1 MASTKKY
8 PNIVIEPPGP
18 KALEWIKRE
27 EKIISPYNRPYYYPL
42 VVESAKDCIIRDVDG
57 NEYIDFNSGLVV
69 MNVGHCHPK
78 VIEAVEKQIRKLMH
92 YSYTDFRYPYVV
104 QLAEKFL
111 EIVPGETP
119 KKIFFSNSGA
129 ESVEA
134 AIKMARWHT
143 RRPYII
149 AYTGSFHGRTYIAM
163 SLTASSPKYRARFGP
178 LVPGVEHVPY
188 PYCYRCPWKQEYP
201 DCDLWCVDFIDEYY
215 FKKYVPPEETAAIV
229 FEPIQGE
236 GGYVPAPDG
245 YFKKLKKLADQYG
258 ILLVD
263 DDVQAGMGRT
273 GKWFGIEH
281 YGIEPDIL
289 CTSKGTASGLSLG
302 VTAAKADVM
311 DWGVGVHCTTFGGNP
326 VACAAAMAVIDIIKE
341 ERLLENAARQGEYIM
356 KRFKE
361 AQESLELIG
370 DVRGKGLMIGVELVK
385 DRKTKEPAVEER
397 DEVMRR
403 SWKKGVAIIG
413 CGTSTLRIAPP
424 LTITRELVDTALDI
438 IIESIKEVETSKV

>member
-1 MASTKKY
+1 MTSAKKY

-78 VIEAVEKQIRKLMH
+78 VIEAIEKQIRKLMH

-119 KKIFFSNSGA
+119 KKIFFCNSGA

-143 RRPYII
+143 KRPYII
-149 AYTGSFHGRTYIAM
+149 AYTGSFHGRTYMAM

>member
-1 MASTKKY
+1 MASAKKY

-78 VIEAVEKQIRKLMH
+78 VIEAIEKQIRKLMH

-143 RRPYII
+143 KRPYII
-149 AYTGSFHGRTYIAM
+149 AYTGSFHGRTYMAM

-236 GGYVPAPDG
+236 GGYIPAPDG

-413 CGTSTLRIAPP
+413 CGASTLRIAPP

>member
-1 MASTKKY
+1 MASAKKY

-413 CGTSTLRIAPP
+413 CGASTLRIAPP

>member
-1 MASTKKY
+1 MASAKKY

-78 VIEAVEKQIRKLMH
+78 VIEAIEKQIRKLMH

-143 RRPYII
+143 KRPYII
-149 AYTGSFHGRTYIAM
+149 AYTGSFHGRTYMAM

-236 GGYVPAPDG
+236 GGYIPAPDG

-302 VTAAKADVM
+302 VTVAKADVM

-413 CGTSTLRIAPP
+413 CGASTLRIAPP

>member
-1 MASTKKY
+1 MAGVKKY

-18 KALEWIKRE
+18 RALEWIKRE

-78 VIEAVEKQIRKLMH
+78 VIEAIEKQIRKLMH
-92 YSYTDFRYPYVV
+92 YSYTDFRYPYVI

-134 AIKMARWHT
+134 AIKVARWHT
-143 RRPYII
+143 KRPYII

-236 GGYVPAPDG
+236 GGYIPAPDG

-258 ILLVD
+258 ILLID

-341 ERLLENAARQGEYIM
+341 ERLLENATRQGEYIM
-356 KRFKE
+356 KRFRE
-361 AQESLELIG
+361 AQETLELIG
-370 DVRGKGLMIGVELVK
+370 DVRGKGLMIGVELVR

-403 SWKKGVAIIG
+403 SWKKGVAVIG
-413 CGTSTLRIAPP
+413 CGASTLRIAPP
-424 LTITRELVDTALDI
+424 LTITRDLVDTALDI
-438 IIESIKEVETSKV
+438 IIDSIKEVSR

>member
-1 MASTKKY
+1 
-8 PNIVIEPPGP
+8 
-18 KALEWIKRE
+18 
-27 EKIISPYNRPYYYPL
+27 
-42 VVESAKDCIIRDVDG
+42 
-57 NEYIDFNSGLVV
+57 
-69 MNVGHCHPK
+69 
-78 VIEAVEKQIRKLMH
+78 
-92 YSYTDFRYPYVV
+92 
-104 QLAEKFL
+104 
-111 EIVPGETP
+111 
-119 KKIFFSNSGA
+119 
-129 ESVEA
+129 
-134 AIKMARWHT
+134 MARWHT

-215 FKKYVPPEETAAIV
+215 FKKYIPPEETAAIV

-356 KRFKE
+356 KRFRE

-438 IIESIKEVETSKV
+438 IIESIKEVEVSKSK

>member
-1 MASTKKY
+1 MASAKKY

-78 VIEAVEKQIRKLMH
+78 VIEAIEKQIRKLMH

>member
-1 MASTKKY
+1 MASAKKY

-78 VIEAVEKQIRKLMH
+78 VIEAIEKQIRKLMH

-143 RRPYII
+143 KRPYII
-149 AYTGSFHGRTYIAM
+149 AYTGSFHGRTYMAM

-236 GGYVPAPDG
+236 GGYIPAPDG

-302 VTAAKADVM
+302 VTAAKANVM

-413 CGTSTLRIAPP
+413 CGASTLRIAPP